1 MKYLVQMILVL
12 GLLPSTLIQVLTAN
26 AAQAKDALYIV
37 PTDPDLVR
45 FSRFNIRIVE
55 AYENQLTQKIAYE
68 FPEILVGEKNK
79 VIEFSKIP
87 GTVNSWQA
95 PEAEAHCSTLADIF
109 SCNIH
114 LNKIPAGDLADS
126 VIAGEVL
133 FPNALSKDL
142 SLENLKKMTMPQDDL
157 LRFTQVVED
166 FFSNEPA
173 GILMYEI

>member
-1 MKYLVQMILVL
+1 MQMILVL
-12 GLLPSTLIQVLTAN
+12 GLLPQVLIQISGVSTVY
-26 AAQAKDALYIV
+26 AKDALYIV
-37 PTDPDLVR
+37 PTDPDLVQ

-55 AYENQLTQKIAYE
+55 AYENQLTEKIAYE

-79 VIEFSKIP
+79 VIEFAKIP

-95 PEAEAHCSTLADIF
+95 PEAEAHCSTLSDIF

-114 LNKIPAGDLADS
+114 LNKNPVGDLANS
-126 VIAGEVL
+126 TIAGEVL
-133 FPNALSKDL
+133 IPRVLSKDL
-142 SLENLKKMTMPQDDL
+142 SLENLQKMTMPQNDL
-157 LRFTQVVED
+157 LGFTQVVED